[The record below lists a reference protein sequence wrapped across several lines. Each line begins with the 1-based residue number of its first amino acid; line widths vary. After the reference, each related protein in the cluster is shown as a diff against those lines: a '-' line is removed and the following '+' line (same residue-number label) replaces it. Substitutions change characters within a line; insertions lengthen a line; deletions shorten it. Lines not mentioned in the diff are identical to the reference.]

1 VEPFAR
7 GVSATLIIAANSTN
21 VLVELEAICGCS
33 VTAAIKPKLPATNK
47 SKRLLPMDLIDCIRL
62 GLLLF
67 NGIGLVILAMHPT
80 QEDVEDYENWID
92 YHDKE
97 VREGRDRGSL
107 S

>member
-1 VEPFAR
+1 
-7 GVSATLIIAANSTN
+7 
-21 VLVELEAICGCS
+21 
-33 VTAAIKPKLPATNK
+33 
-47 SKRLLPMDLIDCIRL
+47 MDLIDCIRL
-62 GLLLF
+62 GLLVF

-80 QEDVEDYENWID
+80 PEDVEDYENWID